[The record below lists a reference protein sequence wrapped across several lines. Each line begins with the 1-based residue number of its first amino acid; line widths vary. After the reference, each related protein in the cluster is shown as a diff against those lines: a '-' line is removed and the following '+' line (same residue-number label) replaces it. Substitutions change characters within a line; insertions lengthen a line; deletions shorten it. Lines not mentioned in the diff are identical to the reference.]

1 MSEKGNNLFE
11 IKDLAGLSEPLCRV
25 INCLDKGISSL
36 AAPFLYKRMEEAKL
50 LMEKK
55 RADQNA
61 TVLLKEAMT
70 QDLIAAARTTRD
82 RLQIE
87 NISNIYGT
95 ALHELESFGTKPLPV
110 ELVKPDWAA
119 HFYDCS
125 KDCSEEEIRLLWS
138 KILAGE
144 ISSPGKFFKRT
155 LTCLK
160 QLEKH
165 EAEWFV
171 NVCKY
176 TIEDTYLPAFVLRDG
191 TLPFNQFQSL
201 VDCGLINATEGDMEI
216 KEDSVLPLK
225 SKKLHLNL
233 KEQSCH
239 IRVFLLTDSGMQL
252 GELVNVETDA
262 QYAMKL
268 VLKLNQ
274 NNQVDAKVE

>member
-1 MSEKGNNLFE
+1 MFE

-25 INCLDKGISSL
+25 IDCLDKGISSL
-36 AAPFLYKRMEEAKL
+36 AAPFLYRRMEEAKL
-50 LMEKK
+50 LIEKK

-82 RLQIE
+82 RLQID

-125 KDCSEEEIRLLWS
+125 KDCFEEEIRLLWS

-144 ISSPGKFFKRT
+144 IASPGKFFKRT
-155 LTCLK
+155 LTYLK

-171 NVCKY
+171 NICKY
-176 TIEDTYLPAFVLRDG
+176 TIENAYLPAFVLHDG
-191 TLPFNQFQSL
+191 TLPLNQFQSL
-201 VDCGLINATEGDMEI
+201 VDCGLLNVTEGNMAI
-216 KEDSVLPLK
+216 KEDCTLPLK
-225 SKKLHLNL
+225 SKKLHISL
-233 KEQSCH
+233 KGQSYNM
-239 IRVFLLTDSGMQL
+239 RVLILTDSGMQL
-252 GELVNVETDA
+252 GELVQVETDEQFA
-262 QYAMKL
+262 KQL
-268 VLKLNQ
+268 VSKLNQ
-274 NNQVDAKVE
+274 SNQVDATIG